1 MQDLEIRGAG
11 AVLGNAQSG
20 HMTLVGYELYCK
32 MLSEAVKK
40 ARGDEDFVEDFDTI
54 LDIRG
59 DAYIPESYIGQETL
73 KLEIYKKIS
82 FIMSDEDKESLTD
95 ELIDRFG
102 ELPRQTENLM
112 EVALLRNMARSVFI
126 SEVKGNA
133 MELKFKFVP
142 FARVKTENLP
152 VLLEKMKGAMR
163 FLPGETPGLLW
174 HRLNLK
180 EAGKADVLTTLK
192 VILLEIKG
200 LLI

>member
-1 MQDLEIRGAG
+1 
-11 AVLGNAQSG
+11 
-20 HMTLVGYELYCK
+20 
-32 MLSEAVKK
+32 
-40 ARGDEDFVEDFDTI
+40 
-54 LDIRG
+54 
-59 DAYIPESYIGQETL
+59 
-73 KLEIYKKIS
+73 
-82 FIMSDEDKESLTD
+82 
-95 ELIDRFG
+95 
-102 ELPRQTENLM
+102 M